1 MDIEIPDI
9 NTQYYIKARM
19 SVINNRRSNRFTT
32 NDMSEHFKKLLQLM
46 VENKRMFS
54 VSEVE
59 NYVQDMNTFTFPI

>member
-32 NDMSEHFKKLLQLM
+32 NDMSEHFKKLLELM

-59 NYVQDMNTFTFPI
+59 NYVQDMNTFIFPI